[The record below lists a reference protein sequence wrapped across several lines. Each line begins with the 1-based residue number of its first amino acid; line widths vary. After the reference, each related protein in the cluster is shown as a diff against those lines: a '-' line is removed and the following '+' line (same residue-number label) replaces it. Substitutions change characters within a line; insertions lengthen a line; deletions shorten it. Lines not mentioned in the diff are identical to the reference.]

1 MGKSKKIVLKR
12 IGMISLILLS
22 LYIIGTILFVS
33 FFPRIYLANKYDT
46 KMSDYK
52 VCDYYPGHFA
62 YDINYWDVVWHDS
75 HLVYEA
81 KDDGRIFKVKFINFQ
96 YYDAYQMKE
105 VSQWITEELQN
116 NVDKNI
122 DMVNVSDATVYG
134 IYDKEKDEYK
144 NVVWTKDNVSEI
156 IKAGRISDVFIK
168 TNNIKQYL
176 NETRNENKYTDSL
189 YYYDMND
196 EFKEYMIKLD
206 VILIKKYNN
215 DSFHINFHQNELP
228 ECNAYYGFYGVDLNK
243 LGKYEG
249 SFVNVNLEDYVWLP
263 KRELLRYCCLF

>member
-122 DMVNVSDATVYG
+122 DMVNIRDTAVYG
-134 IYDKEKDEYK
+134 IYDEEKDKYK

-176 NETRNENKYTDSL
+176 NETRNENKHTDSL

-243 LGKYEG
+243 SGKYEG
-249 SFVNVNLEDYVWLP
+249 SFVNVNLEDYV
-263 KRELLRYCCLF
+263 